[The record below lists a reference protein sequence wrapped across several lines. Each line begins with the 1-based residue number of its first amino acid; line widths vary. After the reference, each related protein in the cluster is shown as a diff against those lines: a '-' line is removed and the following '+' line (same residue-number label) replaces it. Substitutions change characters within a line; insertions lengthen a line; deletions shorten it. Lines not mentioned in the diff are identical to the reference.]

1 MSILDTIF
9 YWAKVDPHRHAF
21 VQPQIVTTYAALAD
35 AIESAAERIER
46 LGINRQETVGVSVLN
61 PSFCVVTVFALLR
74 SGYSAALVNPAVFP
88 LLRMAGVQNLIYDTQ
103 GLMLSGGR
111 NIRIDSSWVPDAKP
125 PGARNTKP
133 YRKPANAPGDVIMF
147 TSGTTGLP
155 KRVAQPMASLDT
167 LAGYPITCASG
178 PQRKILIMA
187 GLRTTLGFNR
197 VCEVMSAGKTACFA
211 PDAESALTLIG
222 LFGVE
227 VAVMSAAQ
235 AMSFVKAKWANP
247 GYRVDSLKAIFV
259 GGGKV
264 EPEGIRAIRAAIC
277 KNVIN
282 QYGSTEAGVAA
293 LTPFDKLDDRPGA
306 IAMPWTEL
314 QIVDDAG
321 QALPADT
328 DGFIRY
334 RTPQLA
340 ENLKRAGS
348 EEFPGV
354 RDGWFYP
361 GDIGSLTDNGILRF
375 SGRSSDV
382 INRGGVK
389 VSASRIEAVLEALP
403 QIKEAAACGIVGP
416 SGLEELWIAVVGNG
430 PVDTGEIE
438 KLLRDHNDVGM
449 EPDEVF
455 VMDELPHG
463 ELGKVQKVR
472 LKELL
477 LSRKRSA

>member
-21 VQPQIVTTYAALAD
+21 VQPQIVTTYEALAD
-35 AIESAAERIER
+35 AIESTGDRIEKM
-46 LGINRQETVGVSVLN
+46 GISRQETVGVSILN

-74 SGYSAALVNPAVFP
+74 RGYSAALVNPAVFP

-111 NIRIDSSWVPDAKP
+111 NIRFDSSWVPDAKP
-125 PGARNTKP
+125 PGAGNTKS
-133 YRKPANAPGDVIMF
+133 YRKPVNAPGHVIMF

-178 PQRKILIMA
+178 PHRKILIMA

-197 VCEVMSAGKTACFA
+197 VCEVLSAGKTACFA
-211 PDAESALTLIG
+211 PDTESALTLVD

-235 AMSFVKAKWANP
+235 AMSFVKVKWSYP

-259 GGGKV
+259 GGGKI

-293 LTPFDKLDDRPGA
+293 LTPFDKLEDRPGA

-321 QALPADT
+321 QPLPADT
-328 DGFIRY
+328 EGVIRY

-340 ENLKRAGS
+340 ENLKCAGT

-361 GDIGSLTDNGILRF
+361 GDIGLLTAAGTLRF
-375 SGRSSDV
+375 SGRISDV

-389 VSASRIEAVLEALP
+389 VSASRIEAVLGALP
-403 QIKEAAACGIVGP
+403 QIKEAAACGIVGS

-438 KLLRDHNDVGM
+438 KVLRDHNDVGM
-449 EPDEVF
+449 EPDEVI
-455 VMDELPHG
+455 VMDDLPRG
-463 ELGKVQKVR
+463 ELGKVQKAR

-477 LSRKRSA
+477 RSRKGTS